1 MKTSIPVTEIV
12 YGAMGTADVQKA
24 NAKEFEMALQDY
36 VMEDTKDMKN
46 VTESYVY
53 DMRDKLSDIYQEFVT
68 DSERE
73 NFIAKL
79 QEMEDWLYE
88 DREDETRGVYISK
101 IEELKKQGDLIKQQ
115 YKEYTER
122 AEKKKFVNAKAEAFD
137 RVCRPIITKPKPATP
152 NTPSC
157 QSPQRGEKQP
167 LSEETPNAGNANAT
181 IGTSA
186 GSEVPPV
193 AKPI

>member
-24 NAKEFEMALQDY
+24 NVKEFEMALQDH
-36 VMEDTKDMKN
+36 VMEDTKDRKN

-53 DMRDKLSDIYQEFVT
+53 DIRDKLSDIYQEFVT

-88 DREDETRGVYISK
+88 IERMKLGVFTFPRLRSLKSK
-101 IEELKKQGDLIKQQ
+101 VI
-115 YKEYTER
+115 
-122 AEKKKFVNAKAEAFD
+122 
-137 RVCRPIITKPKPATP
+137 
-152 NTPSC
+152 
-157 QSPQRGEKQP
+157 
-167 LSEETPNAGNANAT
+167 
-181 IGTSA
+181 
-186 GSEVPPV
+186 
-193 AKPI
+193 